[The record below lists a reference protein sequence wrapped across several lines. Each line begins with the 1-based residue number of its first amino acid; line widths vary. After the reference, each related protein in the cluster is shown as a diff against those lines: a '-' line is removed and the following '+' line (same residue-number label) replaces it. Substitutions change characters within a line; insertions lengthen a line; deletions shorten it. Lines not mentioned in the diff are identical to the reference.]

1 MHDAHMRWGTTG
13 IGPVDRLDPP
23 KRNLR
28 RRCDR
33 RPARECLPSSLE
45 RFEKGKIMNR
55 ADRPAYRPPSFPAD
69 PTDTPRRNETAFADH
84 GRGEHSWREGAAAV
98 SEGWPI
104 APDLRF
110 DWQKRAA
117 GEADRRGMRAYHCF
131 FMNRDKMITA
141 VEVIECAD
149 DGEARQGA
157 LLRQWS
163 PYAVEVWDDARKIF
177 HARAGDAEA
186 DSRAVSTG

>member
-1 MHDAHMRWGTTG
+1 LVLWTG
-13 IGPVDRLDPP
+13 STRQGATCVEDVTVAP
-23 KRNLR
+23 
-28 RRCDR
+28 
-33 RPARECLPSSLE
+33 RESACHSSLE
-45 RFEKGKIMNR
+45 RFGKGKIMNR
-55 ADRPAYRPPSFPAD
+55 ADRPAYRPPSFPAE

-110 DWQKRAA
+110 EWQKRAA

-157 LLRQWS
+157 LRLLRQWS

-177 HARAGDAEA
+177 HARVGDAEA
-186 DSRAVSTG
+186 DPRAVSTG